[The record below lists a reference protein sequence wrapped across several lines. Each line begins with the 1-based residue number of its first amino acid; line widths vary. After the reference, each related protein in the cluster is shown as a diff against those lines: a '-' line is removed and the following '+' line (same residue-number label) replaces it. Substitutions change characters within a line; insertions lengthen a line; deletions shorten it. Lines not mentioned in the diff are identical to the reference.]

1 LADKF
6 TADTEFGN
14 EDSVRNHWNAGGT
27 QRDAFLAKLDK
38 VASLRDLVPDGTDMV
53 DFALK
58 FTLANPAVT
67 CPIPG
72 MKTPEQAKQNA
83 AAATGELDKAILGKI
98 DTIFPPGR

>member
-1 LADKF
+1 
-6 TADTEFGN
+6 
-14 EDSVRNHWNAGGT
+14 
-27 QRDAFLAKLDK
+27 
-38 VASLRDLVPDGTDMV
+38 MV

-83 AAATGELDKAILGKI
+83 AAADGELDKATLEKI
-98 DTIFPPGR
+98 DTICSPRK